1 MVQDPVFEL
10 VKLGADSTAVT
21 RGEELRRARELA
33 GITQEELAAAVGVSP
48 NTVGNW
54 ENDRSSPRG
63 KLARVRAYLQMD
75 DPGQTPDNGPPLR
88 TASHAELLAEIA
100 RRMEAVR
107 PSGTPTDIPS
117 GRYRWPKSAAPSNRR
132 ARTTAQAPTG
142 EEEQG

>member
-1 MVQDPVFEL
+1 VVQDPVFEL
-10 VKLGADSTAVT
+10 VKLGADSTFVT
-21 RGEELRRARELA
+21 QGEELRRARELA

-54 ENDRSSPRG
+54 ENDRSTPRG

-75 DPGQTPDNGPPLR
+75 GSGQTPDSGPPLR

-100 RRMEAVR
+100 RRLEAVR
-107 PSGTPTDIPS
+107 PSDTPDIPP
-117 GRYRWPKSAAPSNRR
+117 GRYRWPKSATPSNRS
-132 ARTTAQAPTG
+132 ARNSVQAPNG